1 VAWAMTKQSTGQNA
15 QGLRDVR
22 SELFP
27 KSRIA
32 VKNAT
37 TDLTT
42 SELMMIVLQPIGV
55 VKNLRPTATD
65 DYWGGM
71 ISEIIIDEPLGA
83 DGRAGIEEFSHAEV
97 IFYFHLVEDDQIVRG
112 ARHPRNNSRWPKV
125 GILAQRGKNR
135 PNRLGL
141 SIVKIVER
149 RGNRLYVEG
158 LDAIDGTPIL
168 DIKPVMNEFL
178 PHQHVLQP
186 EWATEIMQDYW
197 KDARSES

>member
-1 VAWAMTKQSTGQNA
+1 
-15 QGLRDVR
+15 
-22 SELFP
+22 
-27 KSRIA
+27 
-32 VKNAT
+32 
-37 TDLTT
+37 
-42 SELMMIVLQPIGV
+42 MMIVLQPIGR
-55 VKNLRPTATD
+55 VKNSRPAATD

-83 DGRAGIEEFSHAEV
+83 DGLAGIEEFSHAEV
-97 IFYFHLVEDDQIVRG
+97 IFYFHLVEDEQIVRG
-112 ARHPRNNSRWPKV
+112 ARHPRNNLRWPKV

-149 RGNRLYVEG
+149 RENRLYVEG

-186 EWATEIMQDYW
+186 AWATEIMQDYW